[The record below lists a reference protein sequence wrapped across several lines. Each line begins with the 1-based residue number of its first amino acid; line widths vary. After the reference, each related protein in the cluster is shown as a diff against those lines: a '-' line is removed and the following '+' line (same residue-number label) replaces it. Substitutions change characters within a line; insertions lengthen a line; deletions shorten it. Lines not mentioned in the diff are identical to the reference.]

1 METKHKAQLQR
12 RMKQDSKSW
21 EVMVS
26 NFESKEGIAMQ
37 VNTHFNSEKDAI
49 ENVLHKI
56 ELDLMTALHFG
67 FKNPIQVFIREVK

>member
-21 EVMVS
+21 EVMVR
-26 NFESKEGIAMQ
+26 NFESVEGIAVQ
-37 VNTHFNSEKDAI
+37 VTTHFNSEKDAI
-49 ENVLHKI
+49 ENVLHKV

-67 FKNPIQVFIREVK
+67 FKHPVEVFIREGK